1 MYWDSGILS
10 KSAVNQVPCRSRSSS
25 TGAAWHSSRGQMM
38 DDNDDEVWAQN
49 DWQPVNT
56 LRRTAGFGGRS

>member
-1 MYWDSGILS
+1 
-10 KSAVNQVPCRSRSSS
+10 
-25 TGAAWHSSRGQMM
+25 MM